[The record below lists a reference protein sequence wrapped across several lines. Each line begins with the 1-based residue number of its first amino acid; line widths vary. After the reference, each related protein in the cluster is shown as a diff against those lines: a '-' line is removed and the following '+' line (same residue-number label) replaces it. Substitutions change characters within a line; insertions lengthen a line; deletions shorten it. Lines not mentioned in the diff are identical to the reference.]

1 MVILD
6 ELTYA
11 LNYGLLDQDEVI
23 KFFEQKTNRQL

>member
-11 LNYGLLDQDEVI
+11 LNYNLLDEGEVANFLQH
-23 KFFEQKTNRQL
+23 KP